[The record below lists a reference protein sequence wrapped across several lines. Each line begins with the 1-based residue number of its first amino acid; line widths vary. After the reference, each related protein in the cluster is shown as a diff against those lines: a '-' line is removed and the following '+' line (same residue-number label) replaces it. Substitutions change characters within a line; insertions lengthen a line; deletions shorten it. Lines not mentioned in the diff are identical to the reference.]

1 MLLTDVQASIFNI
14 FLLSVTYLTRRY
26 FKVFLSETGVKDTV
40 YAELSTDWVSWVK
53 APMLEGVQS
62 EIFEINAS
70 SFSQFN
76 SEAQTVVSY
85 SESESVICF
94 LTFRPDF
101 LVESATDFT
110 KAIPSKRVQSATLT
124 DSRPEQEASKHARS
138 RPGRLL
144 MTQTSNLIPWAR
156 GTTEP

>member
-1 MLLTDVQASIFNI
+1 MLFTDVQASIFNI
-14 FLLSVTYLTRRY
+14 FLLFARYLTRRH
-26 FKVFLSETGVKDTV
+26 FKVLLSETGVKETV
-40 YAELSTDWVSWVK
+40 YAELSTDWVSRVK

-94 LTFRPDF
+94 LTFKPDF

-110 KAIPSKRVQSATLT
+110 KDFPSKRPHSATLT
-124 DSRPEQEASKHARS
+124 DSRPEQEASKQARS

-144 MTQTSNLIPWAR
+144 IAQTSNLIPCAR